1 MSRDMIHLPVS
12 LGEAI
17 DKLTILDIKLS
28 SIKDSRQ
35 TDVRVEYDLLYNKLE
50 EYITKYNTLYVS
62 MKNINQKIWDFMNS
76 LRDGE
81 LNEGDYLSLCKKTI
95 EYNDIR
101 FRIKNKINTV
111 SGSLLKEQKGYKIN
125 SIFIKINSGFNNQ
138 THLIRPIQYLGF
150 LYDLIIIKYDGPGVL
165 RDTFKE
171 DTTVVF
177 QNDIEDNINF
187 KKHYVF
193 NDKNCSKEEVMNE
206 FGLTD
211 EVIDTLMS

>member
-1 MSRDMIHLPVS
+1 MPLDLIHLPVS

-81 LNEGDYLSLCKKTI
+81 LNEADYLSLCKKTI

-101 FRIKNKINTV
+101 FRIKNKINTAA
-111 SGSLLKEQKGYKIN
+111 GSLLKEQKGYKIN
-125 SIFIKINSGFNNQ
+125 RIFISIDNDINNLSHFILPIRYYSYLYDQIIIMSANNEIKVLFKDDPHVIFINSIDR
-138 THLIRPIQYLGF
+138 TY
-150 LYDLIIIKYDGPGVL
+150 
-165 RDTFKE
+165 
-171 DTTVVF
+171 
-177 QNDIEDNINF
+177 NF
-187 KKHYVF
+187 KKEFIFIFKEYTKEDVLNVF
-193 NDKNCSKEEVMNE
+193 NLTENTIEE
-206 FGLTD
+206 
-211 EVIDTLMS
+211 II